1 MKKKLQK
8 FNALLLALLL
18 AASSV
23 SCGSSESN
31 EAEDNNPTTVQS
43 DMGAESE
50 SESETEPE
58 PDLPDVTFGG
68 REINIMSRS
77 ATTVQYF
84 NNEISAQEIT
94 GEVLN
99 DTIYERNQA
108 VETQFDIVI
117 TNQPE
122 NNPASVISESILAG
136 VKTSSILVD
145 SYKNLS
151 TLINSQYLQGLQDVP
166 YVDLSKPWWNSDA
179 MESVALFGEQYIGM
193 SDILLNDKQRTYI
206 TIMNKGL
213 LNQYNLEAPYDLA
226 REGKWTL
233 DRMRTMAETVVKD
246 LDGNGT
252 MDANDQFGL
261 CTEQYCS
268 YVFFAGSGGRLT
280 EMDDTGKPAPAL
292 YSERN
297 VDVLDTIIRMLT
309 DASMTGLAEQVANP
323 NGGGEYWTLGI
334 DLMSENRSLFVM
346 GVVSWIQ
353 QIIQSSEADPGVLP
367 VPKYEESQQ
376 EYHTI
381 GQPAHCNGIAVPTS
395 VIGEELELAGIVME
409 ALSAYSYDT
418 VMPAYIDATVKGRY
432 SVDKES
438 AEMLDIVFDSMTFDL
453 GMVYNWGGI
462 LNLLTA
468 DMYVNNENV
477 IASAYASK
485 ESAILAAVDEA
496 VENYQNS
503 GE

>member
-18 AASSV
+18 SAFSV
-23 SCGSSESN
+23 SCGSAKSN
-31 EAEDNNPTTVQS
+31 EAEETNATTGQS
-43 DMGAESE
+43 DMGTESE
-50 SESETEPE
+50 QESEPE
-58 PDLPDVTFGG
+58 PELPDVTFGG

-77 ATTVQYF
+77 AATVQYF

-94 GEVLN
+94 GEALN

-108 VETQFDIVI
+108 VERQFDIVI
-117 TNQPE
+117 KNQPE
-122 NNPASVISESILAG
+122 NNPASMISESILAG
-136 VKTSSILVD
+136 DKTSSILVD
-145 SYKNLS
+145 SYMNLS
-151 TLINSQYLQGLQDVP
+151 TLINKQYLQGLQDVP

-206 TIMNKGL
+206 TIMNKDL
-213 LNQYNLEAPYDLA
+213 LNQYNLEAPYELA
-226 REGKWTL
+226 KEGKWTL
-233 DRMRTMAETVVKD
+233 DRMRTMAEAVVKD
-246 LDGNGT
+246 LDGNGI

-268 YVFFAGSGGRLT
+268 YVFFAGAGGRLT
-280 EMDDTGKPAPAL
+280 ETDDTGKPAPAL

-297 VDVLDTIIRMLT
+297 VDILDTIIRMLT
-309 DASMTGLAEQVANP
+309 DTSMTGLAEQVTNP
-323 NGGGEYWTLGI
+323 DDGGTYWTLGI
-334 DLMSENRSLFVM
+334 DLMGENRSLFVM

-376 EYHTI
+376 KYNTI
-381 GQPAHCNGIAVPTS
+381 GQPAHCNGIAVPAS
-395 VIGEELELAGIVME
+395 VIGEELELAGIVLE

-485 ESAILAAVDEA
+485 ESSIRAAIDEA

>member
-1 MKKKLQK
+1 MKLRK
-8 FNALLLALLL
+8 FNSLLLAILL
-18 AASSV
+18 AVSSV
-23 SCGSSESN
+23 ACGSPESN
-31 EAEDNNPTTVQS
+31 KTEENDTSTTVQS
-43 DMGAESE
+43 NVETE
-50 SESETEPE
+50 NESETEPE
-58 PDLPDVTFGG
+58 PELPDVTFGG
-68 REINIMSRS
+68 TEINIMSRS
-77 ATTVQYF
+77 STAVQYF

-94 GEVLN
+94 GELLN

-117 TNQPE
+117 TDQPE
-122 NNPASVISESILAG
+122 NKPASVISESILAG
-136 VKTSSILVD
+136 DKTSSILVD
-145 SYKNLS
+145 SYKNLG

-166 YVDLSKPWWNSDA
+166 YVDLSKPWWNSEA
-179 MESVALFGEQYIGM
+179 MKSVSLFGEQYIGM

-233 DRMRTMAETVVKD
+233 DRMRTMAETVLKD

-280 EMDDTGKPAPAL
+280 EMDDTGKPTPAL
-292 YSERN
+292 YSVRN

-309 DASMTGLAEQVANP
+309 DASMTGLAEQVPNP
-323 NGGGEYWTLGI
+323 NGGGAYWSLGI
-334 DLMSENRSLFVM
+334 DLMSQNRSLFVM

-376 EYHTI
+376 EYYTV
-381 GQPAHCNGIAVPTS
+381 GQPANSNGIAVPTS
-395 VIGEELELAGIVME
+395 VIGEDLELAGIVLE

-485 ESAILAAVDEA
+485 ESAILAAIDEA
-496 VENYQNS
+496 VANYKKS